1 MKLTKRSFL
10 GLALG
15 STLSALPISA
25 FAQGWEPTRPVDF
38 TIMAGSGGGADQI
51 ARFVQSVVAAND
63 MTNRPLIPTNR
74 GGGSGAEALLH
85 LNDARDPDHT
95 LMVTLNSFY
104 TTPIRQEGLGI
115 DIETF
120 TPITMMGV
128 DPFVLW
134 VHKDSGITT
143 FEQFIET
150 VREMDGE
157 YVMGGTGS
165 GQEDS
170 IVIAYMSGAY
180 DLDIK
185 YIPYDGG
192 GAVAKDLAGQ
202 QIMATVNNPAEAKG
216 FYEAGE
222 FVPLLAF
229 SDERMD
235 AYPDVPTL
243 KEKGHDF
250 SYYNQRAIVGAPGMS
265 DEAAAYYR
273 DLFGKVLFTTR
284 RALEFGR
291 PLCECPV
298 TVSNGGQ
305 FERRN
310 IAIDRHGR
318 LKDGVDAEKIEIGQ
332 RQQPLPERG
341 GQLHRQRSGAVP
353 SAAISSRRGSVTMLR
368 ISRSTARSGC
378 STSRS
383 TACNGGGRGHSVCS
397 HCRPFSITRL
407 ATP

>member
-1 MKLTKRSFL
+1 MKLTKRSFM
-10 GLALG
+10 GMALAT
-15 STLSALPISA
+15 TLAALPISA
-25 FAQGWEPTRPVDF
+25 MAQDWQPKRPVDF
-38 TIMAGSGGGADQI
+38 TIMAGAGGGADQI
-51 ARFVQSVVAAND
+51 ARFVQSVVETGD

-85 LNDARDPDHT
+85 LKDARDADHT

-104 TTPIRQEGLGI
+104 TTPIRQQGLGV

-134 VHKDSGITT
+134 VHKDSGITS
-143 FEQFIET
+143 FEQYIDK

-157 YVMGGTGS
+157 FVMGGTGS

-180 DLDIK
+180 DLKIK

-192 GAVAKDLAGQ
+192 GAVAKDLAGK

-216 FYEAGE
+216 FYEAGD

-235 AYPDVPTL
+235 AYPDVPTM

-273 DLFGKVLFTTR
+273 DLFGKVYDGEQWQSYLVSESLSPLPMNEAETR
-284 RALEFGR
+284 AYWSTQVENHRKLLA
-291 PLCECPV
+291 
-298 TVSNGGQ
+298 
-305 FERRN
+305 
-310 IAIDRHGR
+310 
-318 LKDGVDAEKIEIGQ
+318 EIG
-332 RQQPLPERG
+332 G
-341 GQLHRQRSGAVP
+341 
-353 SAAISSRRGSVTMLR
+353 
-368 ISRSTARSGC
+368 
-378 STSRS
+378 
-383 TACNGGGRGHSVCS
+383 
-397 HCRPFSITRL
+397 
-407 ATP
+407 

>member
-1 MKLTKRSFL
+1 MKLTKRSFM
-10 GLALG
+10 GMALAT
-15 STLSALPISA
+15 TLAALPISA
-25 FAQGWEPTRPVDF
+25 MAQDWQPKRPVDF
-38 TIMAGSGGGADQI
+38 TIMAGAGGGADQI
-51 ARFVQSVVAAND
+51 ARFVQSVVETGD

-85 LNDARDPDHT
+85 LKDARDADHT

-104 TTPIRQEGLGI
+104 TTPIRQQGLGV

-134 VHKDSGITT
+134 VHKDSGITS
-143 FEQFIET
+143 FEQYVDK

-157 YVMGGTGS
+157 FVMGGTGS

-180 DLDIK
+180 DLKIK

-192 GAVAKDLAGQ
+192 GAVAKDLAGK

-216 FYEAGE
+216 FYEAGD

-235 AYPDVPTL
+235 AYPDVPTM

-273 DLFGKVLFTTR
+273 DLFGKVYDGEQWQSYLVSESLSPLPMNEAETR
-284 RALEFGR
+284 AYWSTQVENHRKLLA
-291 PLCECPV
+291 
-298 TVSNGGQ
+298 
-305 FERRN
+305 
-310 IAIDRHGR
+310 
-318 LKDGVDAEKIEIGQ
+318 EIG
-332 RQQPLPERG
+332 G
-341 GQLHRQRSGAVP
+341 
-353 SAAISSRRGSVTMLR
+353 
-368 ISRSTARSGC
+368 
-378 STSRS
+378 
-383 TACNGGGRGHSVCS
+383 
-397 HCRPFSITRL
+397 
-407 ATP
+407 